1 MILSDFIQLVFGDDL
16 RAAGIIILNLILIE
30 SLLSIDNAA
39 VIATMVMDLPQ
50 AQRSRALR
58 IGILFAYIF
67 RGLCLLFASYL
78 IKITWLK
85 LIGALYLLYL
95 SVNYFVKS
103 TPEHETAIDKN
114 NNKLFLFLKRY
125 LGTFWSTVAMVEM
138 MDLVFSL
145 DNVFAAVVYA
155 KDNIYLIW
163 IGVFIG
169 IITMRMVATIFVK
182 LMQRF
187 PLLNSAA
194 FVVIGMLGFKL
205 LLSFSCSIV
214 SDSWICRV
222 MENEQADFIFSMTTL
237 IIFFIPLLSVFFK
250 KKRSHNKS

>member
-1 MILSDFIQLVFGDDL
+1 MLIDIIQLVFGDDL
-16 RAAGIIILNLILIE
+16 HAAGIIILNLIIIE

-39 VIATMVMDLPQ
+39 VLATMVMDLPDR
-50 AQRSRALR
+50 QRARALR

-78 IKITWLK
+78 IKVIWLK
-85 LIGALYLLYL
+85 FVGAIYLLYL
-95 SVNYFVKS
+95 CFHYFTKA
-103 TPEHETAIDKN
+103 TPSHEVTIEKN
-114 NNKLFLFLKRY
+114 NTKLFLFLKRY
-125 LGTFWSTVAMVEM
+125 LGTFWSTVAMIEM

-169 IITMRMVATIFVK
+169 ILTMRMVATLFVK
-182 LMQRF
+182 LMHRF

-194 FVVIGMLGFKL
+194 FIVIGLLGFKL
-205 LLSFSCSIV
+205 LLSFCCSLMHWEWLCLIA
-214 SDSWICRV
+214 
-222 MENEQADFIFSMTTL
+222 ENEKADFIFSIITL
-237 IIFFIPLLSVFFK
+237 LVFFTPLLLGSIK
-250 KKRSHNKS
+250 KKPINQ